1 MRWEDPIW
9 SELFAAG
16 YLGLLT
22 LMWGAL
28 VLGVS
33 RWGARWRVE
42 PSREA
47 PDEPWPT
54 LSICVPARNEAAN
67 IGACVRAA
75 LASRWPDPARLEVLV
90 VDDRS
95 TDGTGELAREAASGD
110 PRLRVV
116 SGEEPLP
123 GWAGKPWAVARAA
136 GEARGDLLF
145 FVDAD
150 VVLHPDAAFTLS
162 GVLQRDRLSL
172 LSVFGTWELVSFWE
186 RAVIPA
192 VGWFIRGAVDLDR
205 VNDPGRPDAFA
216 NGQAI
221 LVSRERYEAVG
232 GHAVV
237 RDQVLEDVRLAE
249 AFKRRGEPIGVRVAP
264 WAFRVRL
271 YRSLGEIVAGY
282 GKNLYEGM
290 GRRPGVGLGAV
301 LFIFV
306 GTLFPVLALL
316 GGLAGRLLLGWRF
329 PGTGWLLWLGGL
341 VGLQLL
347 FRWRVERRDGRGGGL
362 AWTHPLANAVLV
374 WILLRSVFGVRARW
388 KGREFVDG
396 RAR

>member
-16 YLGLLT
+16 YLSLLT

-47 PDEPWPT
+47 PDEPWPA

-75 LASRWPDPARLEVLV
+75 LASRWPDPACLEVLV

-95 TDGTGELAREAASGD
+95 TDGTGDLAREAASGD

-116 SGEEPLP
+116 SGEEPPP

-150 VVLHPDAAFTLS
+150 VVLHPDAALTLS
-162 GVLQRDRLSL
+162 GVLLRDRLSL

-316 GGLAGRLLLGWRF
+316 GGLAGRLLLGWGF